1 VSLERIQ
8 KILSQAGVASRREA
22 EKLILQGQVRV
33 NGLLVKDLGLKV
45 DLSKDQL
52 VVRGKKILL
61 PSSKLYF
68 AYYKPSG
75 VIVSKKDEWGRIAWA
90 DLLQLPKEVNA
101 VGRLDKDSEGL
112 LLLTSDGE
120 LLQQLTHPS
129 YEVPKVY
136 RVQVTPAPPKEL
148 QQTLEQ
154 GVSLDGKPC
163 RALKVKI
170 GVLGKPDWIE
180 LTLLEGRNRE
190 IRRMLELFDYQ
201 VKRLIRIKH
210 GGIALGN
217 MEPGELKTLTQ
228 EQVKQLKGK

>member
-1 VSLERIQ
+1 MAERIQ
-8 KILSQAGVASRREA
+8 KILSQAGIASRREA

-33 NGLLVKDLGLKV
+33 NGLLVKDLGFKV

-68 AYYKPSG
+68 AYYKPRG
-75 VIVSKKDEWGRIAWA
+75 VIVSKKDEWGRKAWA
-90 DLLQLPKEVNA
+90 DLLKLPKEVNA

-112 LLLTSDGE
+112 LLLTSDGA
-120 LLQQLTHPS
+120 LLQQLTHPR

-136 RVQVTPAPPKEL
+136 RVQVTPGPRQAL
-148 QQTLEQ
+148 QQALEQ

-163 RALKVKI
+163 RALEVKI
-170 GVLGKPDWIE
+170 GILGKPDWIE

-210 GGIALGN
+210 GKIALGN